1 MWSYQ
6 NEVSLNRK
14 HFTAPITLAVF
25 QVLQHH
31 VVRGHHT
38 EESNSLHEGKQVGL
52 EWLDSSHLRVPLLKH
67 LLKNNLT

>member
-1 MWSYQ
+1 MGSSSSSQ
-6 NEVSLNRK
+6 
-14 HFTAPITLAVF
+14 FGLAVF

-31 VVRGHHT
+31 VVRGHHI